1 MAGQTQRYG
10 FSHEPMRGESLS
22 DTTTVQI
29 IPANDWFF
37 IHAGDKKPTVHVIA
51 AWALRADGATVGL
64 IGGVPTGP
72 GSIMNDPVRKL
83 VGVPPVLGTYKHLR
97 DLTKAEREALD
108 STS

>member
-1 MAGQTQRYG
+1 M
-10 FSHEPMRGESLS
+10 S
-22 DTTTVQI
+22 DTKTVQI

-51 AWALRADGATVGL
+51 AWALKDDGTTVGL
-64 IGGVPTGP
+64 IGGVQTGP
-72 GSIMNDPVRKL
+72 GTVCPGNRL

-97 DLTKAEREALD
+97 DLSQAEREALE